1 MPNNPRIPPKRR
13 VEILAFPCVQLLD
26 VAGPLQ
32 VFATANE
39 LAQEAGEPLPYVP
52 HVVAPQAGPVVTSA
66 GLPLVAEALPSGRQ
80 GPDTLLIAG
89 GFGVHDLAADPRV
102 LRWIVHRAEQA
113 RRIASVCTGA
123 YALAAAGLLD
133 GRRVTTHWRHCA
145 ELARRYPSLHV
156 ETDPIFLRD
165 GDVWTSAGVTA
176 GIDLALAFVEADC
189 GRAASLAVARRLVV
203 FARRP
208 GGQAQFSAGLAL
220 AAEPDFDALNTW
232 MAENLQQ
239 DLSVPRLADRA
250 GMSERSFARR
260 YHAATGVTPSRAVE
274 RLRVEAARDALG
286 TTRRSIKDV
295 ARRCGFGSEETMRR
309 SFLRIL
315 AVAPR
320 DYRLRFPG

>member
-1 MPNNPRIPPKRR
+1 MPKTPRIPPKRR
-13 VEILAFPCVQLLD
+13 RIEILAFPRVQLLD

-32 VFATANE
+32 VFATAND
-39 LAQEAGEPLPYVP
+39 LAHEAGEAPRYAP
-52 HVVAPQAGPVVTSA
+52 HVVAPQAGAVVASA
-66 GLPLVAEALPSGRQ
+66 GLPLIAEALPSVG
-80 GPDTLLIAG
+80 GLDTLMVAG
-89 GFGVHDLAADPRV
+89 GAGVHDLAADRDV
-102 LRWIVHRAEQA
+102 LRWIARRAGQA
-113 RRIASVCTGA
+113 RRTASVCTGA
-123 YALAAAGLLD
+123 FALAAAGLLD

-145 ELARRYPSLHV
+145 DLARRYPSLQV
-156 ETDPIFLRD
+156 ETDPIFVHD
-165 GDVWTSAGVTA
+165 GEVWTSAGVTA

-232 MAENLQQ
+232 MAGNLQQ

-274 RLRVEAARDALG
+274 RLRVEAAREALG
-286 TTRRSIKDV
+286 MTQRSIKDV

-309 SFLRIL
+309 SFLRVL